1 MDFTSYR
8 INSFRERPNT
18 SRTQKHKTRVRILVT
33 GKDGQLAQ
41 SIHSITALYTAF
53 DFIFKSSS
61 ELDITNYQLVAKEFK
76 KNRIDYCI
84 NCAAYTAVDKAETD
98 AEKAYNVNVVG
109 VKNLANACAE
119 NEATLISVS
128 TDFVF
133 DGNSNKPYLEKDFTN
148 PIGVYGK
155 TKLEGEQLISKLLV
169 KHFIIRTSW
178 LYSEYGNNFMKTM
191 LRLGRE
197 RDELSVIGDQIG
209 SPTYAVDLAK
219 AIMTFIEIKETN
231 YGVYH
236 FSNKGE
242 CSWYDFA
249 KEIFA
254 QSNIEIK
261 LSKITTED
269 FPTAAK
275 RPKYSV
281 LNSSKIEKS
290 LGIEIHFWKES
301 LKQAILNLNEN

>member
-1 MDFTSYR
+1 M
-8 INSFRERPNT
+8 
-18 SRTQKHKTRVRILVT
+18 T